1 VRASLGAGRQADAVV
16 GLLDIGTSKTVCVI
30 VAVPQARPALSLGQV
45 EVRVLGC
52 GISPSRGLKSATVF
66 ELREAE
72 QAVREAV
79 AQAEREAGVSLEN
92 AVVAVACGRLKSAT
106 FTADTGIEGRVVGV
120 TDRERLMAAG
130 RRHVERDGR
139 TLLHMNA
146 ISYRLDGI
154 PGIGDPLGLAC
165 ETLGADLHAVT
176 ADDAPVCNLVHV
188 VERAYLTA
196 TGLVPAPY
204 ASALAATTGEERH
217 LGVVAIDIGAGAT
230 SVAALAQGHLLLS
243 EGVPIGGN
251 HVTFDLAQELST
263 SVYEA
268 ERIKMDHVS
277 LARAAAGDDAEFT
290 YAPAG
295 EAADA
300 TARSTR
306 GRVRAVVTDRMAN
319 LFAEVGE
326 RIQRANAA
334 AYAKRVVLTGGG
346 SQLAG
351 LGEFAA
357 DFFAR
362 RVRVAQNESIA
373 GLPPRFAGPA
383 FSAAVG
389 LVHVALDP
397 TAGTRWDRGEG
408 AIGGGGY
415 LRRMGQWLR
424 ESF

>member
-1 VRASLGAGRQADAVV
+1 MRASLGPGRQADAIM
-16 GLLDIGTSKTVCVI
+16 GLLDIGTSKTACVI
-30 VAVPQARPALSLGQV
+30 VAVPQVRLALSLGQV

-52 GISPSRGLKSATVF
+52 GVSPSRGLKSGTVF

-92 AVVAVACGRLKSAT
+92 VVIAVACGRLKSST
-106 FTADTGIEGRVVGV
+106 FTADTGIEGRVVGAA
-120 TDRERLMAAG
+120 DRERLMAAG

-139 TLLHMNA
+139 TLLHMNSV
-146 ISYRLDGI
+146 SYHLDGT
-154 PGIGDPLGLAC
+154 PGVGDPLGLAC

-196 TGLVPAPY
+196 MGLVPTPY

-217 LGVVAIDIGAGAT
+217 LGVVAIDIGAGT
-230 SVAALAQGHLLLS
+230 SSVATFAHGHLLLS
-243 EGVPIGGN
+243 EVVPVGGN
-251 HVTFDLAQELST
+251 HITFDLAQELSA

-268 ERIKMDHVS
+268 ERIKVDHVS
-277 LARAAAGDDAEFT
+277 LARATGEDDREFT

-295 EAADA
+295 ESAG
-300 TARSTR
+300 TVARSTR
-306 GRVRAVVTDRMAN
+306 GRVAAVVRDRMSR
-319 LFAEVGE
+319 LLAEVGE
-326 RIQRANAA
+326 RIQRANVAP
-334 AYAKRVVLTGGG
+334 YARRVVLTGGG

-357 DFFAR
+357 DHLGR
-362 RVRVAQNESIA
+362 RVRVAQNESVA
-373 GLPPRFAGPA
+373 GLPPHFAGPA

-397 TAGTRWDRGEG
+397 TAGTRWDRGG
-408 AIGGGGY
+408 GTIGGGGY